1 MKRLYLVRHSK
12 SSWKNPGLTDFDR
25 PLNKRGKRDAPFM
38 GALLMERGVFPDIIL
53 SSPAKRAL
61 RSAKI
66 IAEEIEYPLEEIV
79 TLPELYMASAHEL
92 LDLIRYLDD
101 VYAEVMLFGHNP
113 GFTDLAN
120 FLTEYDVDN
129 IPTSG
134 VFCVDFDVLSWGEVS
149 EGSGKVAFF
158 DYPKKFR

>member
-1 MKRLYLVRHSK
+1 
-12 SSWKNPGLTDFDR
+12 
-25 PLNKRGKRDAPFM
+25 
-38 GALLMERGVFPDIIL
+38 MERGVFPDIIL

-61 RSAKI
+61 KSARV

-79 TLPELYMASAHEL
+79 TYPELYLADAHDL

-101 VYAEVMLFGHNP
+101 VYAEAMLFGHNP
-113 GFTDLAN
+113 GLTDLAN

-134 VFCVDFDVLSWGEVS
+134 VFCIEFDLLSWREVS
-149 EGSGKVAFF
+149 EGNGELVFF
-158 DYPKKFR
+158 DFPKKYHG